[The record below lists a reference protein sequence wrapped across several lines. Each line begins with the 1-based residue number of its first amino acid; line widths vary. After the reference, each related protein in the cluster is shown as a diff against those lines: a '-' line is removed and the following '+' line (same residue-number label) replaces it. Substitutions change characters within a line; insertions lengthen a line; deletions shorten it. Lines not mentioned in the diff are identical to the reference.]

1 MFPMVKYM
9 LRYTTPYGVQFVQE
23 FDSEEDR
30 NNAFMSIGSTKRIY
44 GNGSLVIVS
53 DNIVCIEPINENV
66 ENTVEDFT
74 GEKDG

>member
-1 MFPMVKYM
+1 MTKYM
-9 LRYTTPYGVQFVQE
+9 LRYTTPHGIQFVQE

-44 GNGSLVIVS
+44 GKGSLVLVS
-53 DNIVCIEPINENV
+53 DNIVSV
-66 ENTVEDFT
+66 EAVEESVDNTVEDFV